1 MMVLSRTEKKH
12 KEQAIENAQRVAS
25 WTKKIMI
32 ERLPDKDLL
41 LAPEVRYVE
50 LGLCSAVKSHG
61 KLPSC
66 VLREFTAFVSSVNYI

>member
-1 MMVLSRTEKKH
+1 MFLSRTEKKH

-32 ERLPDKDLL
+32 ERFPDKDLL

-50 LGLCSAVKSHG
+50 LGLCSTVKSHG

-66 VLREFTAFVSSVNYI
+66 FSREFTAFVSSINYI